1 MANCRDCGVDL
12 FDMLERLARMEGQRD
27 LYRKVLDAI
36 RPECYEGFY
45 VAEMIDKAI
54 AKAKDLDNENGL
66 K

>member
-1 MANCRDCGVDL
+1 M
-12 FDMLERLARMEGQRD
+12 DMLERLARVEAQRD
-27 LYRKVLDAI
+27 LYRKVLDEI

-54 AKAKDLDNENGL
+54 AKAQDLD